1 MKVNSTNG
9 IFKLVALVVVLLGYM
24 ANAQVRKEVKI
35 PDLPGYK
42 TLKGDFH
49 VHTVYSDGRVWP
61 DIRIQEAWHDG
72 LDVIA
77 LTDHIN
83 YKGPVLKKA
92 MKFEDENLPHKDA
105 EVIAERL
112 GITLIRGLEINEPR
126 AIVWAF

>member
-77 LTDHIN
+77 LTDQ
-83 YKGPVLKKA
+83 YQL
-92 MKFEDENLPHKDA
+92 
-105 EVIAERL
+105 
-112 GITLIRGLEINEPR
+112 
-126 AIVWAF
+126 

>member
-49 VHTVYSDGRVWP
+49 VHTVYSD
-61 DIRIQEAWHDG
+61 
-72 LDVIA
+72 LDVYGLI
-77 LTDHIN
+77 LE
-83 YKGPVLKKA
+83 YKK
-92 MKFEDENLPHKDA
+92 
-105 EVIAERL
+105 L
-112 GITLIRGLEINEPR
+112 GMM
-126 AIVWAF
+126 V